1 MGNDEDRAAALFVQL
16 AECFSVSRAN
26 DHRSMPAPR
35 LSKIMGRNFG
45 QQGRNLDALDLAAGQ
60 ARVHVAVQI
69 VARAQ
74 THLRQIGTGP

>member
-1 MGNDEDRAAALFVQL
+1 
-16 AECFSVSRAN
+16 
-26 DHRSMPAPR
+26 MPASGS
-35 LSKIMGRNFG
+35 SKIISSGIFG

-74 THLRQIGTGP
+74 THLRQIPEQASSWESALPAAMVE